1 VFGFLFWGF
10 GIWWVIMAIAMTLHY
25 IKRMKLPL
33 FMWFL
38 ASIFISDPKLDWL

>member
-1 VFGFLFWGF
+1 LKKIKGSAKPLVE
-10 GIWWVIMAIAMTLHY
+10 AIILNFIYA
-25 IKRMKLPL
+25 PL